1 MSNTYNIYTCGGM
14 GKFGK
19 ENFNKGNVW
28 RIYCKNVL
36 EHYECDYKVKV
47 CNPNDYYNFID
58 EPPQYKS
65 QLEVMKFDLNKLRN
79 SDLVIAN
86 FNDMY
91 SLGSMAELAIAHE
104 RRIPVI
110 GLDINEQT
118 LHPWQVCM
126 CERIFNDIDEML
138 DYIQDFYLR

>member
-1 MSNTYNIYTCGGM
+1 M

-19 ENFNKGNVW
+19 ENFSKGNVW
-28 RIYCKNVL
+28 RVYCKNIL
-36 EHYECDYKVKV
+36 EKCECSYRVSV
-47 CNPNDYYNFID
+47 CNPNDYFNFYD
-58 EPPQYKS
+58 EPPRYKT
-65 QLEVMKFDLNKLRN
+65 QLEVMNLDLNKLRN

-91 SLGSMAELAIAHE
+91 SLGSMTEIAIAHE
-104 RRIPVI
+104 RRIPVV
-110 GLDINEQT
+110 GLDLDKQE

-126 CERIFNDIDEML
+126 CERIFNEIDKML